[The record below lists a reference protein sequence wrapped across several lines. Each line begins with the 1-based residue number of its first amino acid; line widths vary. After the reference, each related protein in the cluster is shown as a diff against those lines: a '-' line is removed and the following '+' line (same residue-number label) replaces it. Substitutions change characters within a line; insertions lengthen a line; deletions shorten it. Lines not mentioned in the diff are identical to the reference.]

1 MTRRKLLAAIDSNRD
16 DLDAYRVYADWLTEQ
31 GDPWGQIIAVQHAL
45 KTLPRFG
52 VTERRD
58 ELEREETRLLY
69 EHRHRLW
76 GALAD
81 EVFDA
86 GTQTHLNDLVEAV
99 WHCGFLERIRI
110 KRAPANVLAVLLPAV
125 AKLEI
130 SRSVLELELRTPRW
144 TRAACDALA
153 GQAWPQVE
161 ILTIVGEEA
170 RADARWM
177 LPAVDAMFA
186 LKKLSVA
193 TTHSTDGLC
202 IALAT
207 HAVGDRL
214 TMLELLDGEF
224 TDEGIAALAGGKFSA
239 LQGLRISGSGPN
251 TAKSMLARRARFV
264 SVRLDLYEE

>member
-52 VTERRD
+52 QAARRD

-69 EHRHRLW
+69 EHRGRLW

-81 EVFDA
+81 ELFDA
-86 GTQTHLNDLVEAV
+86 STQTSANDLVETT
-99 WHCGFLERIRI
+99 WMCGFADTIRI
-110 KRAPANVLAVLLPAV
+110 LRAPAPLLATLLPRV

-130 SRSVLELELRTPRW
+130 MRHVRAIDLVTPTW
-144 TRAACDALA
+144 TRAAFDALA
-153 GQAWPQVE
+153 GQAWPSVE
-161 ILTIVGEEA
+161 ALSIVGEES
-170 RADARWM
+170 RLDARWV

-186 LKKLSVA
+186 LRQLTVHTS
-193 TTHSTDGLC
+193 HSTDGLC

-214 TMLELLDGEF
+214 TSLILGDGQF
-224 TDEGIAALAGGKFSA
+224 TDEGIAALAAGKFSK
-239 LQGLRISGSGPN
+239 LERLVLSGHGPPG
-251 TAKSMLARRARFV
+251 AQSMLARSARNV
-264 SVRLDLYEE
+264 TVRFDLEE